1 MVGKFTETLIADDK
15 RAGSKCMVGAAL
27 RGDKLD
33 DEDRANLAAWLDPDS
48 GVPYTKI
55 TRGIKAAGYTIGNS
69 AVSKHVAG
77 QCSCG

>member
-15 RAGSKCMVGAAL
+15 RAGSKCMVGAA
-27 RGDKLD
+27 
-33 DEDRANLAAWLDPDS
+33 
-48 GVPYTKI
+48 YTKI
-55 TRGIKAAGYTIGNS
+55 TRGIKAAGYTIGDS